1 MPRARKSRQCLR
13 GGLPPYPALLA
24 GILAGAA
31 QYSKGPPIRNFT
43 YKKGCT
49 MFCGRWLRKFV
60 QGKRVGFL
68 ATMVLLLCG
77 RQHQPLPIGPGR
89 AVEVIVH
96 FDAQLIQD
104 GASTLLAEARHPFC
118 CHFRRKESPLVQEQ
132 RNLPFLAGQSQ
143 RKLPT
148 SGR

>member
-1 MPRARKSRQCLR
+1 MSK
-13 GGLPPYPALLA
+13 
-24 GILAGAA
+24 
-31 QYSKGPPIRNFT
+31 YSKGPPIRNFT

-77 RQHQPLPIGPGR
+77 RQHLIQPLPIGPGR

-118 CHFRRKESPLVQEQ
+118 CHFRRKESPLEQ

>member
-1 MPRARKSRQCLR
+1 MGFAWPAAGGKAGGNAGGKAGGKAGR
-13 GGLPPYPALLA
+13 GDGCGFVAFRGA
-24 GILAGAA
+24 GNRLGA
-31 QYSKGPPIRNFT
+31 YSKGPPIRNFT

-89 AVEVIVH
+89 A
-96 FDAQLIQD
+96 
-104 GASTLLAEARHPFC
+104 
-118 CHFRRKESPLVQEQ
+118 
-132 RNLPFLAGQSQ
+132 
-143 RKLPT
+143 
-148 SGR
+148 